1 MKNLKILTI
10 LLASAFLF
18 ACAGGEGG
26 EAVEPAAPTEEV
38 ATTTDAAETVE
49 AEGTETTDAEGTEQV
64 TEGKCNLG
72 RKSGGIVQTTE
83 TECADLGGKFLGE

>member
-18 ACAGGEGG
+18 ACAGGEGVDS
-26 EAVEPAAPTEEV
+26 VEPEAPTEEV
-38 ATTTDAAETVE
+38 ATTDAAGTLDSEV
-49 AEGTETTDAEGTEQV
+49 TETANAEVTEQV
-64 TEGKCNLG
+64 AEGKCNLG

-83 TECADLGGKFLGE
+83 NECADLGGKFLGE